1 MGFSKDKLP
10 PSGSASVDKINML
23 AYGQTYGEAV
33 KLLAFLVTTESG
45 AMLYDLLSF
54 MKQRIEAA
62 NNIVDPV
69 YVKVL
74 IAIGQVHRP
83 DIAYLIDKPR
93 QLDRLSG
100 MLASL
105 NTDIVCAR
113 TSTSPIAL
121 RALEMG
127 FPMEMGAI
135 AALIDEAVGGRRS
148 SALALRG
155 RAARNPMQP
164 R

>member
-1 MGFSKDKLP
+1 MDFSQVKE
-10 PSGSASVDKINML
+10 GTIGASPAEDFNSI
-23 AYGQTYGEAV
+23 AYGQTYGEAL
-33 KLLAFLVTTESG
+33 KRLAFLVTTESG

-93 QLDRLSG
+93 QLDRLTG

-127 FPMEMGAI
+127 FPLEMGAI
-135 AALIDEAVGGRRS
+135 AAVIDEAVGGRRS
-148 SALALRG
+148 STLAFRG